1 MDIDEEARAPPEQTV
16 NNSSLGETE
25 NPTGTHNDGLDTALM
40 AINDNMGSIAN
51 LLGRLCARLDAGADN
66 NTRSN
71 HPTGSQRATGR
82 KRQRSRSPHSS
93 SEVHSEDEAATEDR
107 LSVKASEDE
116 LEALVGGNNNP
127 DKAGNI
133 NESEDSL
140 LKELETAIQEEEKK
154 GPKIRQ
160 QLADIALKRWG
171 KKLRQEK
178 LSGTLDKHYPPEN
191 CSDMN
196 VPRINPEIWAQLNAF
211 KKKADLRLA
220 NMQQTLQ
227 RATSATLAMCD
238 KVLSLKDT
246 DAPAQ
251 KEIIGAGVDTIAL
264 LGHVGADLSGLRR
277 EQIKPALK
285 QEFHALCFK
294 ELEPGPSKLLFG
306 EDLAKQIRDAKE
318 TTRIGNTVGSG
329 SRHDRKYNNKGR
341 REAWDNK
348 SYNSYKP
355 NGGKRQP
362 FLWKGFRQNVRKK
375 FQSKPT
381 NSEAK

>member
-40 AINDNMGSIAN
+40 AINDNMGSMAN

-140 LKELETAIQEEEKK
+140 LKELETAIQEQ
-154 GPKIRQ
+154 G
-160 QLADIALKRWG
+160 
-171 KKLRQEK
+171 
-178 LSGTLDKHYPPEN
+178 
-191 CSDMN
+191 
-196 VPRINPEIWAQLNAF
+196 RI
-211 KKKADLRLA
+211 
-220 NMQQTLQ
+220 
-227 RATSATLAMCD
+227 
-238 KVLSLKDT
+238 
-246 DAPAQ
+246 
-251 KEIIGAGVDTIAL
+251 
-264 LGHVGADLSGLRR
+264 
-277 EQIKPALK
+277 
-285 QEFHALCFK
+285 
-294 ELEPGPSKLLFG
+294 
-306 EDLAKQIRDAKE
+306 
-318 TTRIGNTVGSG
+318 
-329 SRHDRKYNNKGR
+329 
-341 REAWDNK
+341 
-348 SYNSYKP
+348 
-355 NGGKRQP
+355 
-362 FLWKGFRQNVRKK
+362 
-375 FQSKPT
+375 
-381 NSEAK
+381 

>member
-40 AINDNMGSIAN
+40 AINDNMGSMAN

-93 SEVHSEDEAATEDR
+93 SEVHCEDEAATEDR

-227 RATSATLAMCD
+227 RASRKRILFCSFSPSVHTQTLIQRFRKSPFSPETETFENGFESGDFRKRRLSKTLRCRVEGR
-238 KVLSLKDT
+238 KQRLLKTVL
-246 DAPAQ
+246 
-251 KEIIGAGVDTIAL
+251 I
-264 LGHVGADLSGLRR
+264 
-277 EQIKPALK
+277 
-285 QEFHALCFK
+285 
-294 ELEPGPSKLLFG
+294 
-306 EDLAKQIRDAKE
+306 
-318 TTRIGNTVGSG
+318 
-329 SRHDRKYNNKGR
+329 
-341 REAWDNK
+341 
-348 SYNSYKP
+348 
-355 NGGKRQP
+355 
-362 FLWKGFRQNVRKK
+362 
-375 FQSKPT
+375 
-381 NSEAK
+381 